1 MDQQQDFRRRIH
13 FHIRWAG
20 VARLDW
26 EPFQTLGQA
35 LLRATELG
43 RPGESFQLVEAD
55 DSCPRCKVKVAAA
68 S

>member
-1 MDQQQDFRRRIH
+1 MDQQQGFRRRIH

-20 VARLDW
+20 VVRLDW
-26 EPFQTLGQA
+26 EPFKTLDQA

-43 RPGESFQLVEAD
+43 RPGESFLLVEGD
-55 DSCPRCKVKVAAA
+55 DSCRRCKVKVSAA